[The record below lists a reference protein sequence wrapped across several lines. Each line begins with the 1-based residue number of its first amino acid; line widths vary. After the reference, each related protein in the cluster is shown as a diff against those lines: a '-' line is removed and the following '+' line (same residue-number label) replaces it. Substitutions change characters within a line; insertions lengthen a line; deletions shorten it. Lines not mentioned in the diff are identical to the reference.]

1 MILQV
6 KEALKAFGGLV
17 AVNKVSLNIQ
27 EGDIHA
33 IIGPNGAG
41 KTTLFNLITKYL
53 EPDGGS
59 IIFQG
64 EDITKL
70 SPDTIVKK
78 GIYRSFQTASIYPM
92 LTVKESI
99 RVAILARERRTMNF
113 WKSANSMFNQEADEI
128 MDGIGLTEQSD
139 KNGGS
144 LSQGDKKRLELA
156 IAMAARPKVLLLD
169 EPTGGMSIEET
180 RATTELISELRKRAN
195 LTILFTEHDMSVV
208 FGIANRITVLHEGKV
223 LADGIPQE
231 IQKNDEVQRVYL
243 GAEVG

>member
-17 AVNKVSLNIQ
+17 AVDKVSLDIQ
-27 EGDIHA
+27 EGHIHA

-53 EPDGGS
+53 ELDGGS
-59 IIFQG
+59 IVFQG

-70 SPDTIVKK
+70 APNAIVKK

-92 LTVKESI
+92 LTVRESI
-99 RVAILARERRTMNF
+99 RMALLVRERKTMNF
-113 WKSANSMFNQEADEI
+113 WKPSNSMFNQETDEI
-128 MDGIGLTEQSD
+128 MENVGLTDQSD
-139 KNGGS
+139 KDGGS
-144 LSQGDKKRLELA
+144 LAQGDKKRLELA
-156 IAMAARPKVLLLD
+156 IALADRPKLLLLD

-180 RATTELISELRKRAN
+180 RATTELISELHERGN

-208 FGIANRITVLHEGKV
+208 FGIANRITVLHQGKV

-231 IQKNDEVQRVYL
+231 VKRNEEVQRVYL